1 MTRRVKRIAIM
12 IAGFILLGGGCA
24 AGYVRTETQVNES
37 MQVSEELCGN
47 SFDDFRDE
55 RKESRQIQISQLNE
69 MIHSGVDDPE
79 ILALAQRRLLDLLDR
94 MEKETNLEGMLKMR
108 SFEDVIVAVSTD
120 TANVFVKGDVL
131 TQQQTAVIL
140 ELVSREMKISGRNVK
155 IIPIN

>member
-1 MTRRVKRIAIM
+1 MTRRVKCVVIM
-12 IAGFILLGGGCA
+12 IAGFILIGSGCA
-24 AGYVRTETQVNES
+24 FGYVRSEVQVNKSTQATGE
-37 MQVSEELCGN
+37 MCRN
-47 SFDDFRDE
+47 PFDDFRSE
-55 RKESRQIQISQLNE
+55 RNVSRQIQISQLNE

-79 ILALAQRRLLDLLDR
+79 ILALAQRRLLDLLDH
-94 MEKETNLEGMLKMR
+94 MERETNLEGMLRMR
-108 SFEDVIVAVSTD
+108 SFKDVIVAVSTD